1 MLASPWSQTTV
12 ESGESATADLHLP
25 PGRWELSLQY
35 DSTRP
40 VTISDGSGFEAS
52 VPGNLDYRGTAPYW
66 AAGLLVVNAD
76 SPPTTLTATVADPP
90 AAGRLLGAHSVAHLG
105 ALAATRAEPERHS
118 CAGYVDWYVR

>member
-1 MLASPWSQTTV
+1 
-12 ESGESATADLHLP
+12 
-25 PGRWELSLQY
+25 
-35 DSTRP
+35 
-40 VTISDGSGFEAS
+40 
-52 VPGNLDYRGTAPYW
+52 
-66 AAGLLVVNAD
+66 VVNAN